1 MPKEKDD
8 AGVASRQNDE
18 EAVAQNSLPAGI
30 YMLVLVM
37 LMLLLL
43 GLLIEWSDLQSRKN
57 WLQVYSSWNHR
68 TQSES

>member
-1 MPKEKDD
+1 MDD

-43 GLLIEWSDLQSRKN
+43 GLLI
-57 WLQVYSSWNHR
+57 
-68 TQSES
+68 